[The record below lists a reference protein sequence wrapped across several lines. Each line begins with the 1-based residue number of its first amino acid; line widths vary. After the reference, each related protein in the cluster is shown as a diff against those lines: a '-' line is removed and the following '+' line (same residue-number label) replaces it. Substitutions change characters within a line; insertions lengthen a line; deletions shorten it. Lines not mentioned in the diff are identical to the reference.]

1 MTSLKLSIFFFVLF
15 LASIHTRAQNQ
26 LEADSI
32 KKVIDQGIL
41 SPSQELKAYY
51 WASTYA
57 GGAYQKLEYGEKLLE
72 LAVKANS
79 LEYRIKANCKIGIAH
94 RLMGNLSRALEYLFK
109 SAELAEGKE
118 QFRDILVEEIYG
130 EISTCYTQNGD
141 SENALY
147 YGSKVINILRKTN
160 LKERLAFGLLNM
172 GYDYYLIGKY
182 DSAMSYYDESE
193 VILRNIDMKLGIAYI
208 IGNRSLIYWKLG
220 ESEKAKT
227 GLFEALGLLQPFGDD
242 YAMADYYNHL
252 GKIYLEEQQEEEAFT
267 YTLKGLKLAKNAGLK
282 EQVRDASQILF
293 RLSMKKDNLQD
304 AIAYQTQYY
313 GYKDSIQNLETTQ
326 RLGDLRTEYEVGLKQ
341 KEVNLLLEQRKNTN
355 IIIITGAFLLMAFI
369 FLIFIVYMSFKSK
382 KQLSIQL
389 EKQNEDLEV
398 LNRSKDKFFSIVSHD
413 LRSPVHT
420 LSSLITVCQMYLKD
434 GNAKQITNIVD
445 QMGSGVQRLVMLLDN
460 LLNWAMNQRGQ
471 FPYVPE
477 KLDLGA
483 LTTSVIEMYNDNAI
497 AKSIELRYEIAK
509 NLFLYGDR
517 NTISTILR
525 NLVHNS
531 IKFTNTGGRVEV
543 TCTANEPEGFCQII
557 VSDTGVGMTSEK
569 VDKLFE
575 LDETVTTHGT
585 IGESGLGLGLQL
597 VYEFV
602 QKNKGNIA
610 VSSEPNK
617 GTTFIISLPLFKP
630 E

>member
-1 MTSLKLSIFFFVLF
+1 MTCLKLSVFFFAFF
-15 LASIHTRAQNQ
+15 LVSIHTRAQNQ
-26 LEADSI
+26 LKADSI

-41 SPSQELKAYY
+41 SPSQELNAYY

-57 GGAYQKLEYGEKLLE
+57 GGAYEKLEYGEKLLE

-118 QFRDILVEEIYG
+118 QFQDILIEEIYG

-147 YGSKVINILRKTN
+147 YGSKVINTLRKTN
-160 LKERLAFGLLNM
+160 LTDRLAFGLLNM

-182 DSAMSYYDESE
+182 DSAMSYYAESE
-193 VILRNIDMKLGIAYI
+193 EILRNIDMKIGIAYI
-208 IGNRSLIYWKLG
+208 IGNRSLVYWKLG
-220 ESEKAKT
+220 ESEKAKK
-227 GLFEALGLLQPFGDD
+227 GLFEAIGLLQPLGDD
-242 YAMADYYNHL
+242 YGMADYYNHL
-252 GKIYLEEQQEEEAFT
+252 GKIYLEEMQDEEAFT

-282 EQVRDASQILF
+282 EQVRDASQVLY
-293 RLSMKKDNLQD
+293 RLSLKKDNLQD

-313 GYKDSIQNLETTQ
+313 TYKDSIQNLKTTQ
-326 RLGDLRTEYEVGLKQ
+326 RLGDLRTEYEVGIKQ

-355 IIIITGAFLLMAFI
+355 IIIITGAFLLVAFI

-382 KQLSIQL
+382 KRLSIQL

-420 LSSLITVCQMYLKD
+420 LASLITVCQMYLKD
-434 GNAKQITNIVD
+434 GNAKQIIKIVD

-460 LLNWAMNQRGQ
+460 LLDWAMNQRGQ

-477 KLDLGA
+477 KLDLGT
-483 LTTSVIEMYNDNAI
+483 LTTAVVEMYNDNAI
-497 AKSIELRYEIAK
+497 AKSIELKYEIEK

-531 IKFTNTGGRVEV
+531 IKFTNTGGKVEV
-543 TCTANEPEGFCQII
+543 TCTANEPEDFCQIK
-557 VSDTGVGMTSEK
+557 VSDTGVGMTEEK
-569 VDKLFE
+569 VAKLFQ

-602 QKNKGNIA
+602 QKNKGSIE
-610 VSSEPNK
+610 VSSATNK